1 MMSEPSGRPDF
12 FVLEAGEYLQELGR
26 FLGGTAM
33 PGQDATRVARA
44 LRGASL
50 LGGPA
55 DFTRAAAALEA
66 TIRAVADGHLPWD
79 PGVAELLRH
88 AVETLNG
95 LLRSAR
101 AWDQPDSDQALR
113 LAASLDEHTR
123 AAGAPPP
130 PPFGRRSTDRNQ
142 PGVRAFLAREAA
154 MVAGAVERLA
164 RDPAGLDSPA
174 AIENVLRTTRPLRGV
189 AFLGEVPPLG
199 ELLDLVEQLLRDPL
213 TGVPASPQAPA
224 ALGHLAAAMARAARE
239 LTDSGSPVTD
249 SGELLAAAHAARA
262 ATVDESDIVSIEG
275 LFADG
280 DPSPIVHQG
289 EAPAQELPG
298 PDAALP
304 LMALAGRLSQAADQ
318 FIRPAPAALRALQE
332 TALLLQ
338 LRAGLPPRPAL
349 PTDRV
354 VAAMVRALGRGAA
367 SATPARFV
375 EGTRQ
380 AATALNALASGG
392 AEVEGPSLQAVTA
405 HFEALP
411 GATEPVPHHPEA
423 PEPEVIVPIES
434 LAPDSAP
441 GIVPIESLAPD
452 AEADVV
458 PIESLLAEPPRPA
471 FDALETSMATYQ
483 GLLGSVPA
491 LLLPASL
498 PTPPVV
504 PATTPSAPVEA
515 DDVVPIETLLYRGRG
530 ALLRAGEVRREIDA
544 IVSAFKA
551 ERRLEPL
558 IQELLDLVP
567 LALDES
573 A

>member
-1 MMSEPSGRPDF
+1 MMSDSSGRPDF

-26 FLGGTAM
+26 RLGGDAA
-33 PGQDATRVARA
+33 PDQEATRLARA

-55 DFTRAAAALEA
+55 DFTPAAAALEA
-66 TIRAVADGHLPWD
+66 AIRAAADGHLPWN

-95 LLRSAR
+95 LLRRTRTWHQA
-101 AWDQPDSDQALR
+101 DSREALH
-113 LAASLDEHTR
+113 LAARLDEYTR

-154 MVAGAVERLA
+154 IVAGAVERLA
-164 RDPAGLDSPA
+164 RDPAGLESPV

-199 ELLDLVEQLLRDPL
+199 ELLDLAEQLLRDPL
-213 TGVPASPQAPA
+213 TGVPASPAAPE
-224 ALGHLAAAMARAARE
+224 ALGRLAAAMARAARE
-239 LTDSGSPVTD
+239 LTVSGSPVTD
-249 SGELLAAAHAARA
+249 SPELLAAAHATRRA
-262 ATVDESDIVSIEG
+262 VTDESDVVSIEG

-280 DPSPIVHQG
+280 DTRPVIHRGTP
-289 EAPAQELPG
+289 PAQELSG

-304 LMALAGRLSQAADQ
+304 LLALAGRLAQAADQ
-318 FIRPAPAALRALQE
+318 FGRAVPPALRALQE

-367 SATPARFV
+367 SANPPRFI

-380 AATALNALASGG
+380 ATAAFNALATG
-392 AEVEGPSLQAVTA
+392 ASEVEAPSLQAVTA
-405 HFEALP
+405 YFEALP
-411 GATEPVPHHPEA
+411 GGAETALPEQEHADDA
-423 PEPEVIVPIES
+423 PIVPIES
-434 LAPDSAP
+434 LAP
-441 GIVPIESLAPD
+441 GTES
-452 AEADVV
+452 DVV
-458 PIESLLAEPPRPA
+458 PIETLLAEPPRPA
-471 FDALETSMATYQ
+471 FDALERSMATYQ

-491 LLLPASL
+491 LLLPSHL
-498 PTPPVV
+498 PTPPAA
-504 PATTPSAPVEA
+504 PAIARRRPAEE
-515 DDVVPIETLLYRGRG
+515 DGDIVPIESLLYRGRG
-530 ALLRAGEVRREIDA
+530 ALVRAGEVRREIDA
-544 IVSAFKA
+544 IVAAFKA

>member
-1 MMSEPSGRPDF
+1 MMSDSTGRPDF

-26 FLGGTAM
+26 LLGGDAG
-33 PGQDATRVARA
+33 PGQDTTRVARA

-66 TIRAVADGHLPWD
+66 AIRAVAEGHLPWG

-88 AVETLNG
+88 AVEALTG

-101 AWDQPDSDQALR
+101 TWQPADSDAALQ

-154 MVAGAVERLA
+154 IVAGAVERLA
-164 RDPAGLDSPA
+164 RDPAGLESPA

-213 TGVPASPQAPA
+213 TGVPASPQVPT

-239 LTDSGSPVTD
+239 LTDSGSPTTD
-249 SGELLAAAHAARA
+249 SPELLAAGHATRRA
-262 ATVDESDIVSIEG
+262 AVDESDVVSIEG
-275 LFADG
+275 LFAAG
-280 DPSPIVHQG
+280 DVSPIVHQG
-289 EAPAQELPG
+289 TAPVQELPG
-298 PDAALP
+298 PDSALP

-318 FIRPAPAALRALQE
+318 FGRAAPPALRVLQE

-354 VAAMVRALGRGAA
+354 IAAMVRALGRGAA
-367 SATPARFV
+367 SANPARFV

-392 AEVEGPSLQAVTA
+392 AAFEGPSLQVVTA

-411 GATEPVPHHPEA
+411 GAPDATPVERADTEDA
-423 PEPEVIVPIES
+423 PIVPIE
-434 LAPDSAP
+434 A
-441 GIVPIESLAPD
+441 LAPD

-458 PIESLLAEPPRPA
+458 PIESLLTESPRPA
-471 FDALETSMATYQ
+471 FDALEASLATYQ

-498 PTPPVV
+498 PTPPVA
-504 PATTPSAPVEA
+504 PATTPYAPVEA

-530 ALLRAGEVRREIDA
+530 ALLRAGEVRREIAA
-544 IVSAFKA
+544 IVAAFKA